1 MDIVNSLR
9 HALAE
14 QIGPERFELWFE
26 GVQFSIEPD
35 LLRIITDKPFQV
47 DRIRKKFLKDIRDV
61 AATILGRE
69 RVVEIAVGTP
79 DGEVPVKP
87 VNSNEG
93 REKNGKVEPSS
104 ASGKA
109 GKASHASID
118 AKPSRAVRLLSDSTD
133 RRGRRF
139 QSLDAFVV
147 GDCNRLSRTS
157 ADMVMQQ
164 LGEVSPLVI
173 HGPTGVGKTH
183 LVEGMWCQVRK
194 TQPRCRTVYLS
205 AEQFTTYFLEALKGS
220 GLPSFRRKYRR
231 VDLLIID
238 DIQFFAKKQAT
249 IVELASTIDEVL
261 RDGRQIIM
269 TADRPPSQLVELGA
283 EFGARL
289 NGGLVCSMQPLD
301 PATQQ
306 AVLRKWARQRNIN
319 LPDSVIEQTSQR
331 TNGDA
336 RQLSGVL
343 NRLRATSESLSQ
355 PITVRMAEEILDEL
369 LPATIQMIRLQDIE
383 RVVCDAFGLSRSS
396 LRADVRTRA
405 VSRPRM
411 LAMWLARK
419 HTSAGLSEIS
429 EYFGRRSHSTV
440 VSANKKV
447 NGWLQAGTMLP
458 LPNQSRS
465 VHDVVRQLE
474 ANLKAG

>member
-1 MDIVNSLR
+1 M
-9 HALAE
+9 
-14 QIGPERFELWFE
+14 
-26 GVQFSIEPD
+26 
-35 LLRIITDKPFQV
+35 
-47 DRIRKKFLKDIRDV
+47 
-61 AATILGRE
+61 
-69 RVVEIAVGTP
+69 
-79 DGEVPVKP
+79 
-87 VNSNEG
+87 
-93 REKNGKVEPSS
+93 
-104 ASGKA
+104 
-109 GKASHASID
+109 
-118 AKPSRAVRLLSDSTD
+118 
-133 RRGRRF
+133 
-139 QSLDAFVV
+139 

-283 EFGARL
+283 ELGARL

-306 AVLRKWARQRNIN
+306 AVLRQWARQRNIN

-396 LRADVRTRA
+396 LQADVRTRA

-419 HTSAGLSEIS
+419 HTAAGLSEIS